1 MCSFTGNNPYWNGIV
16 SEPYCIAFM
25 NPIRRI
31 TSVWCLGALLIGAT
45 SNAGSRQN
53 QNTGALNVFAVGAG
67 EHVARGDF
75 APSNLKATPIY
86 PQGGAALPPP
96 VMAPTRSSF
105 LAVWDSVSG
114 ATRYRLDVS
123 TTSSFSSYV
132 RGYRDS
138 DMGNVTNHI
147 VSRLSPGTTYYYR
160 VRAYS
165 ALGTRINSNLMTA
178 TTATT
183 SGLVINPTFDSSIT
197 SDPNS
202 AAIQSMINQAIAI
215 YQSLFSDSI
224 TVSIL
229 FRYST
234 TAPNGG
240 LLSSGTLAR
249 SNYVIY
255 TVSWTT
261 YVTALTADGKTGN
274 DTTANASLPA
284 SPLSTNIVPSSANGR
299 AVGLNTPPAMF
310 ANGSVGGGGP
320 YDGIVTLNSANS
332 FQFTRPPSGSNYD
345 ALRSTEHEMD
355 EVLGLGSHLNS
366 GSSDLRPQ
374 DLFSWSAPASRNTT
388 STGSRYFSINS
399 GITNIVAF
407 NQVASADFGDWLSAF
422 CPQANPYVQ
431 NALSCPGQ
439 SSDVTATSPEGIN
452 LDVIGYDLASTV
464 LPQISAVN
472 FSRTAGFTIT
482 WTTKAGSTYQIQ
494 RSTDPSF
501 TTYTI
506 IASGIP
512 AVGPTTSFTDS
523 SPEAETATQMFYRV
537 GLLP

>member
-1 MCSFTGNNPYWNGIV
+1 MLTGTGSSTNR
-16 SEPYCIAFM
+16 IATAVI
-25 NPIRRI
+25 NRVRRI
-31 TSVWCLGALLIGAT
+31 TGVWCLGAILIGAAP
-45 SNAGSRQN
+45 NVGSRPN
-53 QNTGALNVFAVGAG
+53 QNTGALNIYAVGAG
-67 EHVARGDF
+67 EHIARGEF
-75 APSNLKATPIY
+75 APANLEATPTY
-86 PQGGAALPPP
+86 QQGGAALPPP

-123 TTSSFSSYV
+123 TTSSFRTYV
-132 RGYRDS
+132 RGYQDS

-160 VRAYS
+160 VRAYN
-165 ALGTRINSNLMTA
+165 ALGTRINSNVMTA

-202 AAIQSMINQAIAI
+202 AAIQSMISQAIAT

-224 TVSIL
+224 TISIL

-234 TAPNGG
+234 TAPNGNPI
-240 LLSSGTLAR
+240 SSGTLAR

-255 TVSWTT
+255 TVSWNT
-261 YVTALTADGKTGN
+261 YITALTADGKTGN
-274 DTTANASLPA
+274 DTLANASLPA

-310 ANGSVGGGGP
+310 GNGSVGSGGP

-332 FQFTRPPSGSNYD
+332 FQFTRPTSGSNYD

-366 GSSDLRPQ
+366 GSNDLRPQ
-374 DLFSWSAPASRNTT
+374 DLFSWAAPAIRNTT
-388 STGSRYFSINS
+388 SAASRYFSINS
-399 GITNIVAF
+399 GITDIVDF

-422 CPQANPYVQ
+422 CPQTNPYVQ
-431 NALSCPGQ
+431 NALGCPGQ

-452 LDVIGYDLASTV
+452 LDVIGYDLSSIV
-464 LPQISAVN
+464 MPQVSAVN
-472 FSRTAGFTIT
+472 FSSTTGFTLT

-512 AVGPTTSFTDS
+512 AVGPTTSFTDA
-523 SPEAETATQMFYRV
+523 SPEAKTATRMFYRV

>member
-1 MCSFTGNNPYWNGIV
+1 MLTGTGSSTNR
-16 SEPYCIAFM
+16 IATAVINRM
-25 NPIRRI
+25 RRI
-31 TSVWCLGALLIGAT
+31 TGVCCLGAILIGAAP
-45 SNAGSRQN
+45 NAGSRQN
-53 QNTGALNVFAVGAG
+53 QNTGALNVYAVGAG
-67 EHVARGDF
+67 EHIARSGF
-75 APSNLKATPIY
+75 APSNLESAPTY
-86 PQGGAALPPP
+86 PQGGAALPSP

-105 LAVWDSVSG
+105 LAVWNSVSG

-123 TTSSFSSYV
+123 TTSSFSNYV
-132 RGYRDS
+132 PGYQDS
-138 DMGNVTNHI
+138 DTGNVTNHI
-147 VSRLSPGTTYYYR
+147 VSGLKAGTTYYYR

-165 ALGTRINSNLMTA
+165 ALGRRTNSTVMTA

-202 AAIQSMINQAIAI
+202 AAIQSMINQAIAT

-224 TVSIL
+224 TISIL

-234 TAPNGG
+234 TAPNGSPI
-240 LLSSGTLAR
+240 SSGTLAR

-255 TVSWTT
+255 TVSWST
-261 YVTALTADGKTGN
+261 YVTALTADGKTAN
-274 DTTANASLPA
+274 DTLANASLPA

-310 ANGSVGGGGP
+310 ANGNVGSGGP
-320 YDGIVTLNSANS
+320 YDGIVTLNSAQS

-345 ALRSTEHEMD
+345 ALRSTEHEID

-366 GSSDLRPQ
+366 GNDLRPQ
-374 DLFSWSAPASRNTT
+374 DLFSWAAPATRNTT

-399 GITNIVAF
+399 GVTNIVDF
-407 NQVASADFGDWLSAF
+407 NQGAGGDFGDWLSGF

-431 NALSCPGQ
+431 NAFGCGGQ

-452 LDVIGYDLASTV
+452 LDVIGYDLSAPVT
-464 LPQISAVN
+464 PQISAMN
-472 FSRTAGFTIT
+472 FSSTAGFTLT

-501 TTYTI
+501 TAYTI
-506 IASGIP
+506 IASGIA

-523 SPEAETATQMFYRV
+523 SPEAKTATRMFYRV